1 MKHSNLSWK
10 TNDSIDIFAQKWE
23 GADKPKAVI
32 CLIHGMGEHSS
43 RYAHWAERFVE
54 KGYAVIAF
62 DQRGHGK
69 SGGNRGHAPSFD
81 VLFDDVTIF
90 LNKAKENFPDN
101 KYILYGHSM
110 GGAVVSN
117 YLIHRQ
123 PQITGAVL
131 SSPYFRMAFEAPK
144 LKIQLGRWMEDLLPK
159 LALPTG
165 LNADHI
171 SRDKKEVDIYKKDKL
186 VHDKISA
193 KMGMQLIDNGE
204 YAIAHAKEIKIPTL
218 LIHGTGDQLT
228 SHLASKEFLSN
239 AGSNISAKFYDGLYH
254 EMHHEPERDDVFKDI
269 LAFVE
274 TLV

>member
-23 GADKPKAVI
+23 GTDKPKAVI

-123 PQITGAVL
+123 PQIAGAIL

-204 YAIAHAKEIKIPTL
+204 YAIAHANEIKIPTL

-228 SHLASKEFLSN
+228 SHLASKEFLSK
-239 AGSNISAKFYDGLYH
+239 AGSNISSKFYDGLYH
-254 EMHHEPERDDVFKDI
+254 EMHHEPERDEVFKDI

>member
-254 EMHHEPERDDVFKDI
+254 EMHHEPERDEVFKDI